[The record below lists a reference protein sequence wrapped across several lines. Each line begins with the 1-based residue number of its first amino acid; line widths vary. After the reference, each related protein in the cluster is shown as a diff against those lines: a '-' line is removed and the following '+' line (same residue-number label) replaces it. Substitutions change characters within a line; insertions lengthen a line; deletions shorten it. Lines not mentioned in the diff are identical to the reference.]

1 MDVAITKARRCFFAY
16 GAMGAYQGK
25 LNPLSGR
32 AIFETCVLPILLH
45 GCENWFVTDAVLKKL
60 DCFQSEI
67 GRRIIRLS
75 HHHSTRAV
83 RLALDWPSMGSRILL
98 RKLHFLQRLMSSE
111 DSIGHSFFNN
121 LSSED
126 SLLQLIEGC
135 LFLETQL
142 GLGGLSEGV
151 QKSRISASELKKVI
165 LCKDREDLLSMAM
178 EHQSTALAAQ
188 IASHTN
194 WLKIWDSALDY
205 GPNGTNATQYLFKIL
220 TRPVFGP
227 TLCPKCSMKELDSSY
242 FHHYITEHSPF
253 EHEDDIVKL
262 LCAPTLVMSDI
273 VDFFRLQ
280 KL

>member
-1 MDVAITKARRCFFAY
+1 
-16 GAMGAYQGK
+16 
-25 LNPLSGR
+25 
-32 AIFETCVLPILLH
+32 
-45 GCENWFVTDAVLKKL
+45 
-60 DCFQSEI
+60 
-67 GRRIIRLS
+67 
-75 HHHSTRAV
+75 
-83 RLALDWPSMGSRILL
+83 
-98 RKLHFLQRLMSSE
+98 MSSE

-205 GPNGTNATQYLFKIL
+205 GPNGTNATQHLFKIL

-227 TLCPKCSMKELDSSY
+227 TPCPKCSLKELDSSY

-262 LCAPTLVMSDI
+262 MCAPTLVMSDI